1 MNRKNLLGLAG
12 FQLVL
17 GALSLLVWVASPK
30 RLEPS
35 GWFLLGVAILAGA
48 GGSALLVAGL
58 RRPADPR
65 RDPARTAARPA
76 RVRGGVV
83 GAAQVQRPTG
93 AGRTGSQA
101 GPELPDK
108 VTPAGAGDRPS
119 GAELAAALQ
128 AALGSAR
135 GVISFSDNAGT
146 PDADIEPRTKQ
157 DPRIARIQLE
167 CPHCG
172 STTDAYVLE
181 SEAERANVTC
191 QHCKQVFEFGPGV
204 MYNPVGYVTALPLG
218 TELAEVTHP

>member
-1 MNRKNLLGLAG
+1 MAV

-17 GALSLLVWVASPK
+17 SALSLLVWVASPQ
-30 RLEPS
+30 RSDPS
-35 GWFLLGVAILAGA
+35 GWVLLGVAVLAVA

-65 RDPARTAARPA
+65 REPARTAARPA
-76 RVRGGVV
+76 RVRAGVV

-101 GPELPDK
+101 GAAER
-108 VTPAGAGDRPS
+108 VTPAESGDRPS

-128 AALGSAR
+128 AALGGAR
-135 GVISFSDNAGT
+135 GVISFSESAGT
-146 PDADIEPRTKQ
+146 PDADAEPPAKQ
-157 DPRIARIQLE
+157 DPRIAHLQLE

-191 QHCKQVFEFGPGV
+191 QHCTRVFEFGPGA
-204 MYNPVGYVTALPLG
+204 MYNPVGYVTALPPG
-218 TELAEVTHP
+218 TELAEVTPP